1 MLDTLRSIV
10 QEVNS
15 ATNLKSAMEIVVD
28 RLQKAL
34 GSNACAIYR
43 LGADH
48 DHFTLSAA
56 RGMNPE
62 SVGKVRLKHSEG
74 LVGLVGT
81 RAEPLNIAEAAQHP
95 NFQHFPET
103 GEDKFHSFLGVPI
116 IHHRNVLGV
125 LVVQDEEQKEFDEE
139 TESFVVTLASQL
151 AVVLAHANVTG
162 AMRDMQE
169 TGKKRHVTFEGGA
182 GAPGVAVGEVV
193 VIYPPADLDS
203 VPDKTTDNIE
213 EELKLFHKA
222 VRNVK
227 RDIRA
232 VSIKLSSNLGVEERA
247 LFDVYTRI
255 LDDNALAGEVV
266 VLIEKGQWAQSALRD
281 VIESHV
287 KAFNLMDDPYLRER
301 ASDIRDLGR
310 RILAYLQETQRQKRE
325 FPEHTILVGEELT
338 PADLGAVPKGKLV
351 GMVSLQGSRNSHIAI
366 LARAMEVPTVVG
378 IDIPYRQ
385 MDGVELI
392 VDGYQGKVFPNPPPE
407 LKQHFDAV
415 IAEEKAMER
424 GLEALADLPAETQD
438 KHRIPL
444 RVNTG
449 LLSDVAR
456 SLERGAEGVGLYRTE
471 VPFMMTDRFPSEKQQ
486 REFYRGQLEAFAP
499 HPVTM
504 RTLDVGGDKELPYFP
519 IDDANPFLGWRGIRI
534 TLDHPEIFLVQIRAM
549 LEASAGLDNLRIM
562 LPMISNVTEV
572 EEALHHIHQA
582 YYEVREEGFDVIMPS
597 VGVMVEVP
605 AAVYQARELAQRV
618 DFLSVGSND
627 LTQYILAVD
636 RNNSYVADLYHSY
649 HPAVLKALRSIV
661 NHAHL
666 ENKTVSICGELAG
679 DPAGAILLLAM
690 GYDELSMSASN
701 ILRVKAAIRAVT
713 MKRAQE
719 LLEEVLQIDS
729 ADVIQSC
736 LEQALSDIGLETI
749 DTRVQV

>member
-1 MLDTLRSIV
+1 MLDILRSIV

-15 ATNLKSAMEIVVD
+15 ATDLRSAMEIVVE
-28 RLQKAL
+28 RVQKAL
-34 GSNACAIYR
+34 GSSACAIYQLSASHR
-43 LGADH
+43 
-48 DHFTLSAA
+48 HFVLRAA
-56 RGMNPE
+56 RGLNQE
-62 SVGKVRLKHSEG
+62 SVGKVRLKLSEG

-81 RAEPLNIAEAAQHP
+81 RAEPLNLDEASLHP
-95 NFQHFPET
+95 NFQYFPET
-103 GEDKFHSFLGVPI
+103 GEEKFHSFLGVPV

-125 LVVQDEEQKEFDEE
+125 LIVQDKEAHQFDEQ
-139 TESFVVTLASQL
+139 TESFLVTLASQL
-151 AVVLAHANVTG
+151 AVVLAHANATG
-162 AMRDMQE
+162 AMRLIQQ
-169 TGKKRHVTFEGGA
+169 TGKKRHVTFDGGA

-193 VIYPPADLDS
+193 VIYPLADLDA
-203 VPDKTTDNIE
+203 VPDKHIENIE
-213 EELKLFHKA
+213 DELAFLVKA
-222 VRNVK
+222 VRKVK

-247 LFDVYTRI
+247 LFDVYMKI
-255 LDDNALAGEVV
+255 LDDTALTGEVV
-266 VLIEKGQWAQSALRD
+266 ALIKQGQWAQGALRN
-281 VIESHV
+281 VIETHV

-310 RILAYLQETQRQKRE
+310 RILSYLQETQHEKRE
-325 FPEHTILVGEELT
+325 FPEHTILIGEELT
-338 PADLGAVPKGKLV
+338 PADLGAVPKGRLAGLV
-351 GMVSLQGSRNSHIAI
+351 TLRGSRNSHIAI

-378 IDIPYRQ
+378 IDIPYKQ
-385 MDGVELI
+385 MDGIELI

-407 LKQHFDAV
+407 LRQHFDAV
-415 IAEEKAMER
+415 IREEKAMER
-424 GLEALADLPAETQD
+424 GLEALADLPAETLD
-438 KHRIPL
+438 KHRTPL

-486 REFYRGQLEAFAP
+486 REFYREQLEAFAP
-499 HPVTM
+499 YPVTM

-519 IDDANPFLGWRGIRI
+519 IKEENPFLGWRGIRI
-534 TLDHPEIFLVQIRAM
+534 TLDHPEIFLVQVRAM
-549 LEASAGLDNLRIM
+549 LKASAGLDNLRIM

-582 YYEVREEGFDVIMPS
+582 YYEVREEGFDVIMPP

-627 LTQYILAVD
+627 LTQYLLAVD
-636 RNNSYVADLYHSY
+636 RNNSNVADLYHAF
-649 HPAVLKALRSIV
+649 HPAVLKALRSVV

-679 DPAGAILLLAM
+679 DPAGAILLMAM

-701 ILRVKAAIRAVT
+701 ILRVKAAIRSIT
-713 MKRAQE
+713 MKRAKE

-729 ADVIQSC
+729 TDVIQTC
-736 LEQALSDIGLETI
+736 LNQALAEIGLETI
-749 DTRVQV
+749 DTRIH